1 MNGVIVADKPLDW
14 TSHDVVARVKRRLKA
29 RKVGHL
35 GTLDPRATGVLPL
48 VINGATKF
56 ARFLDGGPKGYEAEL
71 KLGVETDTLDSEGRV
86 TGTQDTDLVKR
97 EDILDAFKSF
107 KGRIKQVPP
116 MFSSVKLR
124 GTPLYKLARKG
135 IVVERADKEVEIF
148 DLEITD
154 ISVPYVRFRV
164 SCSKGTYIRTLASD
178 IGRLIGC
185 GAHLSCLRR
194 TSSGKF
200 KIDEALS
207 PEAPME
213 SLRDG
218 LIPLED
224 ALARVAPG
232 FRPIPVDDET
242 AERLTDGPRSGGL
255 QLRGFFPFLAHR
267 EMVRFMHKDELLA
280 LAEYKGAEGGTP
292 EKERSL
298 FSVKFAFSGVR
309 LGA

>member
-1 MNGVIVADKPLDW
+1 MNGVIVADKPADW

-56 ARFLDGGPKGYEAEL
+56 ARFLDGGPKVYEAAL

-86 TGTQDTDLVKR
+86 TGTADTDSVKR
-97 EDILDAFKSF
+97 EDILDAFKTF

-116 MFSSVKLR
+116 MFSAVKLR

-135 IVVERADKEVEIF
+135 IVVERADKEVEVF

-154 ISVPYVRFRV
+154 ISMPYVSFRV
-164 SCSKGTYIRTLASD
+164 SCSKGTYIRSLASD
-178 IGRLIGC
+178 IGRLLGC
-185 GAHLSCLRR
+185 GAHLSSLRR
-194 TSSGKF
+194 TSSGEF
-200 KIDEALS
+200 KIDEALN
-207 PEAPME
+207 PEAPVE
-213 SLRDG
+213 SIKDG

-224 ALARVAPG
+224 ALARVAPR
-232 FRPIPVDDET
+232 FKPIPVDDET
-242 AERLTDGPRSGGL
+242 AARVMDGVRLGEF
-255 QLRGFFPFLAHR
+255 QVRGFFPFLDGA
-267 EMVRFMHKDELLA
+267 EVVRFMHKDTVLA
-280 LAEYKGAEGGTP
+280 LAEYKGGVSDIEM
-292 EKERSL
+292 SL
-298 FSVKFAFSGVR
+298 FNVKFVFPCET